1 MCTAGRDVQVPRRGQ
16 HQVEDEQGRP
26 AQRGTPMLP
35 ASGPRRSHATAAAQ
49 AAHGPLL
56 LSGLAACTPIHGF
69 VRRAGLMCHREAL
82 LGPQVNSGFRQSDDL
97 LFRCASPPL
106 QTCIGANGCLV
117 RVPQDFGA
125 RSPSSTKMILDPIVA
140 FSLSCIRDG
149 DQYVLARCLRRATR
163 VLPCRVLARS
173 ACRFCQRACVVSR
186 VQFRVRG

>member
-1 MCTAGRDVQVPRRGQ
+1 
-16 HQVEDEQGRP
+16 
-26 AQRGTPMLP
+26 MLP

-106 QTCIGANGCLV
+106 QTCIGANG
-117 RVPQDFGA
+117 
-125 RSPSSTKMILDPIVA
+125 
-140 FSLSCIRDG
+140 
-149 DQYVLARCLRRATR
+149 
-163 VLPCRVLARS
+163 
-173 ACRFCQRACVVSR
+173 
-186 VQFRVRG
+186 